1 MTSEDRSKKEDY
13 ARRFERVLDYIDKNL
28 DSPLAVETL
37 SGVANFSKYHFHRQF
52 ANYCGINVGR
62 YIQLMKLRRASY
74 RLAFNPEERITDIAL
89 DAGFENPESFSR
101 AFKNAFGQTPREFRR
116 EPAWDEWS
124 SQYRF
129 AIPKRERIK
138 EMQVNIVNVEPT
150 LIAALEHRGDPAL
163 LNQSVQRFIDWRKST
178 GLSPK
183 DSSKTFGIAYD
194 DPNIT
199 APNEFRFDLCGSI
212 TEPVPENRQGVVTKT
227 IPAGR
232 CAVVR
237 HDGSHDKIGEAVY
250 YLYREWLPR
259 SGEALRDFPVY
270 FHYLTLIPDTPDHE
284 HKTDIYLPLR

>member
-1 MTSEDRSKKEDY
+1 MRSENRSKENVY

-28 DSPLAVETL
+28 DGPLTVETL
-37 SGVANFSKYHFHRQF
+37 SGVASFSKFHFHRQF
-52 ANYCGINVGR
+52 ANYCGINIGR
-62 YIQLMKLRRASY
+62 YIQLMKLKRASY

-116 EPAWDEWS
+116 EPAWGAWS
-124 SQYRF
+124 TQYRF
-129 AIPKRERIK
+129 AMPKRERIR
-138 EMQVNIVNVEPT
+138 EMQVNIVDVEQT
-150 LIAALEHRGDPAL
+150 FVAVLEHRGDPGL

-183 DSSKTFGIAYD
+183 ERSKTYGIAYD

-199 APNEFRFDLCGSI
+199 PPNEFRFDICGSV

-232 CAVVR
+232 CAVIR
-237 HDGSHDKIGEAVY
+237 HDGSHEKIGEAVY
-250 YLYREWLPR
+250 FLYREWLPG

-270 FHYLTLIPDTPDHE
+270 FHYLTLIPDTPEQE